1 MDRDKLERELE
12 LVLALQLVADLR
24 LHMVLDAKGTLIA
37 AEQHKIEQTRMRLR
51 NAQEL
56 AATATAAAVED
67 ALQERKTRGVA
78 EARVRMQIELREA
91 AERKMH
97 EMSAELVRAGAR
109 FELRVGAMRR
119 EAQDAKSRL
128 VEANEVRKQQI
139 TVILTDTA
147 HRTSM
152 HRYLSLRPRLSYAGG
167 ARGTREADRGT
178 A

>member
-1 MDRDKLERELE
+1 MERCKTHKLERELE

-97 EMSAELVRAGAR
+97 EMGAELVRAGAR

-139 TVILTDTA
+139 TVIRA
-147 HRTSM
+147 HCPP
-152 HRYLSLRPRLSYAGG
+152 Y
-167 ARGTREADRGT
+167 
-178 A
+178 